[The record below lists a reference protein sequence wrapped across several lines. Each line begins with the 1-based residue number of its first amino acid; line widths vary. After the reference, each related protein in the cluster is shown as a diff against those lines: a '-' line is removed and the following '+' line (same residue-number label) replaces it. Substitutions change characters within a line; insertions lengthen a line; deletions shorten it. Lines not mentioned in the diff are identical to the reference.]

1 MNRIIYIICFLAY
14 FSFTL
19 DAQES
24 NYPQRTARD
33 IALKQTKMLVNELG
47 ITDTVLCEKLFYL
60 HLKYA
65 QMRDINN
72 TRSEALQRM
81 MQIQEELKHILSP
94 EQFAAFMNRQMDNRP
109 RAPKPICNWI
119 APHSSHNRDTLPQA
133 YEEEQQLSTPPESQ
147 L

>member
-1 MNRIIYIICFLAY
+1 MIRIIYIVCFLAF
-14 FSFTL
+14 FSLTL

-24 NYPQRTARD
+24 CFPQRTAKD
-33 IALKQTKMLVNELG
+33 IALKQTKMLVHQLG
-47 ITDTVLCEKLFYL
+47 ITDTVLCKKLYYM

-65 QMRDINN
+65 QMRDTSS
-72 TRSEALQRM
+72 TRSESIERM
-81 MQIQEELKHILSP
+81 IQMQEELKQLLSP

-119 APHSSHNRDTLPQA
+119 APHSSRSHDTIPQA
-133 YEEEQQLSTPPESQ
+133 YEEEQQLSTPPDNQ